1 MSNPV
6 PLRDADPADVL
17 SESAQPSPSPMPRHR
32 LPRPAVVVGVVL
44 ILLIAVAAGLW
55 LNRRAVARD
64 ALVGWLDRKGIEAD
78 VEIERI
84 ELDGIVARIRVG
96 DEMSPDFIVERAEVD
111 YVLGW
116 PWSGGLGVTPS
127 RIRLVRP
134 MLRAS
139 WRGGELSLGSL
150 DPLVKEFTARPP
162 RPDSKGPLVIV
173 EGGRVA
179 LTTEYGPVEV
189 RADARINDGKLMSLN
204 ALMPAAALRSGDTEA
219 EGLTA
224 VLRATTTGDRLAFTL
239 GASADR
245 FELPSAGGR
254 GARLSLSG
262 EVAYPDT
269 KLRRGDGAGRIE
281 AVLTG
286 DSLRLATA
294 TAATAT
300 VRFNFDGR
308 TTGWLDTFRIEGRTD
323 ASLRTVALSGLVK
336 ATGLSV
342 AMDDGAAVFG
352 RDSEGF
358 NWRLDGPARV
368 SMASVDTGA
377 VAGRGVVLT
386 GSAIF
391 LGGRGAAFE
400 GSGPLALTA
409 DRLSSGEVSL
419 GGVRGA
425 VDLDLV
431 QDGTLRIEAEGSLN
445 AAHGAWPLFGAP
457 ARDDVPE
464 LSAMKRALGDFG
476 FSAPGLRF
484 ALGPNGTQ
492 VDLTRPVRIAP
503 ANGGVMTVS
512 AARSGPVFAA
522 VGGRAGGGAAIVTI
536 TRGEGLPGATVSVPH
551 WSLTP
556 GGFTATLDGR
566 AALDFGLARGITVAT
581 RGELASSNGRLTY
594 AARDCAAVTVERL
607 ELDENDITG
616 ISGGFCPSGG
626 PLVTVSKGAWRAGG
640 AIREVS
646 ASAPFLAL
654 NFTEAAGRL
663 DAFGGP
669 LGLGLDARID
679 AARVEDATT
688 PRRFNVAG
696 ARGAARLRDERWS
709 GAFDLLAGERRIGGL
724 TLAHDGETG
733 TGGIVITSE
742 TLQFAEG
749 GLQPADLSPLLEGIV
764 GSPATGSARFDGRVD
779 WAADGTGSSGGLL
792 SIPSLDFVSPAG
804 PVKGLKG
811 EIVFT
816 SLTPLVTAPGQ
827 SLTAEVLETIAPL
840 TGVAIDFAVDKAAV
854 TVSGAELSVGGGT
867 LSVEPF
873 SVPLDPTQVV
883 SGVIVLDRVQLG
895 DLIAGSGFGDKV
907 NLDAV
912 VSGRVPFTFQRG
924 VGLRITDGRL
934 GAVQPGR
941 LSIQREALSGLEAGG
956 GGDGVPPNTVQ
967 DLAYQAMENLSF
979 DLLDAEVNSLG
990 EGRLGVLFHIRG
1002 RHDPPEHQELRLSI
1016 AEFIS
1021 REFLNR
1027 TLPLPSGTGIDLTL
1041 DTTLNIEQLVAD
1053 LIELNRARNGQP
1065 TAIAGE

>member
-1 MSNPV
+1 M
-6 PLRDADPADVL
+6 
-17 SESAQPSPSPMPRHR
+17 PSPSPKPRRR
-32 LPRPAVVVGVVL
+32 LSRPAAVVGVVL
-44 ILLIAVAAGLW
+44 ILLIAVMAGLW

-84 ELDGIVARIRVG
+84 ELDGVTARIRVG
-96 DEMSPDFIVERAEVD
+96 DEKSPDFIVERAEVD
-111 YVLGW
+111 YVIGW

-134 MLRAS
+134 VLRAS

-173 EGGRVA
+173 EGGRLA
-179 LTTEYGPVEV
+179 LTTEYGPVQID
-189 RADARINDGKLMSLN
+189 ADAQINDGKLMSLS
-204 ALMPAAALRSGDTEA
+204 AVMPAAALKSGDVEA
-219 EGLTA
+219 RGVTA
-224 VLRATTTGDRLAFTL
+224 VLRATTTGDRLAFSL
-239 GASADR
+239 GAAADR
-245 FELPSAGGR
+245 FELPVAAGR
-254 GARLSLSG
+254 SARLNLSG
-262 EVAYPDT
+262 EVAYPDMKT
-269 KLRRGDGAGRIE
+269 RRGDGAAVVQ

-286 DSLRLATA
+286 DALRLGTAAATSATA
-294 TAATAT
+294 RLA
-300 VRFNFDGR
+300 FDGK
-308 TTGWLDTFRIEGRTD
+308 TTGWIDAFRVEGQANATLRVGGLTGPVK
-323 ASLRTVALSGLVK
+323 ASALSFGMEDGDAV
-336 ATGLSV
+336 V
-342 AMDDGAAVFG
+342 ARDVDGF
-352 RDSEGF
+352 S
-358 NWRLDGPARV
+358 WRLAGPARV
-368 SMASVDTGA
+368 SAASFDAGA
-377 VAGRGVVLT
+377 IAGRGATL
-386 GSAIF
+386 GSSRLS

-400 GSGPLALTA
+400 ATGPLTLTA
-409 DRLSSGEVSL
+409 DRLSSGDLSL
-419 GGVRGA
+419 GGARGA

-431 QDGTLRIEAEGSLN
+431 QDGTLRISAEGSLT
-445 AAHGAWPLFGAP
+445 AGHGAWPLFGAP
-457 ARDDVPE
+457 ARDDIPE
-464 LSAMKRALGDFG
+464 LGAMKRALGDFA
-476 FSAPGLRF
+476 FSAPAFRF
-484 ALGPNGTQ
+484 ALGPNGAQ
-492 VDLTRPVRIAP
+492 VDLLRPARIAP
-503 ANGGVMTVS
+503 ANGGVMTITQG
-512 AARSGPVFAA
+512 RSPVFAA
-522 VGGRAGGGAAIVTI
+522 TGGRPGGGALTVTA
-536 TRGEGLPGATVSVPH
+536 TRGEGLPEAMVAVPR

-566 AALDFGLARGITVAT
+566 ATLDFGLARGIAVTT
-581 RGELASSNGRLTY
+581 RGELVSSNGRLTY
-594 AARDCAAVTVERL
+594 AARDCAAVAVERL
-607 ELDENDITG
+607 ELDENDITD
-616 ISGGFCPSGG
+616 IAGGFCPAGG

-640 AIREVS
+640 ALNGVS

-654 NFTEAAGRL
+654 NFTEAGGRL

-669 LGLGLDARID
+669 QGLGLDARID
-679 AARVEDATT
+679 TARVEDATT
-688 PRRFNVAG
+688 PDRFNPAMLK
-696 ARGAARLRDERWS
+696 GAARLRDERWS
-709 GAFDLLAGERRIGGL
+709 GAFDLLAGERRVGGL
-724 TLAHDGETG
+724 TLAHDGKTG

-742 TLQFAEG
+742 TLQFAES

-779 WAADGTGSSGGLL
+779 WMANGVGTSGGVL
-792 SIPSLDFVSPAG
+792 SIPNLDFVSPAG
-804 PVKGLKG
+804 PVRGLKG

-840 TGVAIDFAVDKAAV
+840 TGVEIDFSVDKAAV
-854 TVSGAELSVGGGT
+854 TVSGAELRVGGGT
-867 LSVEPF
+867 LSIEPF
-873 SVPLDPTQVV
+873 AVPLDPNRLV

-924 VGLRITDGRL
+924 VGLRIADGRL

-1002 RHDPPEHQELRLSI
+1002 RHDPPEHQELRLSV

-1065 TAIAGE
+1065 TREAE